1 MEPAIADIVI
11 SLAGRD
17 QDQYAFVVGIE
28 DGYVLLADGKGRRLE
43 NPKRKKLKHVAKVAR
58 IESRVAQ
65 KLRTGDKVLNS
76 ELRKD
81 LAAFRR
87 EQEVKTKEVQ

>member
-17 QDQYAFVVGIE
+17 RDQYAFVVDLE
-28 DGYVLLADGKGRRLE
+28 DGYVLIADGKGRRLE
-43 NPKRKKLKHVAKVAR
+43 NPKRKKMKHVAKVAR

-76 ELRKD
+76 ELR
-81 LAAFRR
+81 R
-87 EQEVKTKEVQ
+87 ELTIYGQKNSQNQGG

>member
-43 NPKRKKLKHVAKVAR
+43 NPKR
-58 IESRVAQ
+58 
-65 KLRTGDKVLNS
+65 
-76 ELRKD
+76 
-81 LAAFRR
+81 
-87 EQEVKTKEVQ
+87 